1 MKIKEIKFLLLFFA
15 ICAFLITGCKKET
28 SKTSFTLTEV
38 AQVQNSDVQDAI
50 ADKNDQDVDNSLD
63 QLQVVNYISSNLK
76 SVSVSGSRIITVDH
90 PDSTTFPKVITI
102 VYSNYQDST
111 ADEKFVKNGEIDVTV
126 TASGNDKQ
134 LVTRAQTFKNF
145 SVTTDS
151 TTVTIMGTRTV
162 ARTAHNHKF
171 TGLVSLRLTT
181 TDNITA
187 NLSYAITKTGVSD
200 TLKFTRIVSKVRKG
214 YLHYL
219 NTGGITWP
227 SVRFKNIVA
236 TDTVTY
242 SGTVTGIN
250 EKGNSYSKT
259 VSVTTP
265 LVVIFYKGTPVISS
279 GTIDLSITG
288 TSTVSF
294 TITFM
299 EDPFHPHLTLVTVTN
314 LSTLKSHSFDRRFS
328 RKFTKWW

>member
-1 MKIKEIKFLLLFFA
+1 MKIKQIKSLLLIFA
-15 ICAFLITGCKKET
+15 IFGLLFTGCKKENST
-28 SKTSFTLTEV
+28 SSFTNQEIV
-38 AQVQNSDVQDAI
+38 QVQNSDVQDAI

-63 QLQVVNYISSNLK
+63 QLQVVNYVSANLK
-76 SVSVSGSRIITVDH
+76 SVSVTGSRVITVDH

-102 VYSNYQDST
+102 VYTNYQDST

-126 TASGNDKQ
+126 TVTGADKQ

-151 TTVTIMGTRTV
+151 TTITVKGTRTV

-200 TLKFTRIVSKVRKG
+200 TLKFTRVVNKVRKG

-219 NTGGITWP
+219 NTAGTTWQT
-227 SVRFKNIVA
+227 VKFKNIVA

-250 EKGNSYSKT
+250 EKGSSYSKT
-259 VSVTTP
+259 VSARNACNFFRYSRSFNYRDFSGFVYHNFYGRSFASTP
-265 LVVIFYKGTPVISS
+265 DPCDCYKQCNIE
-279 GTIDLSITG
+279 IT
-288 TSTVSF
+288 
-294 TITFM
+294 
-299 EDPFHPHLTLVTVTN
+299 
-314 LSTLKSHSFDRRFS
+314 
-328 RKFTKWW
+328 